1 MASLDA
7 AEDDKLAEQLDQLST
22 NSDAQVTAEALAV
35 APLAVA
41 PTGVQSAA
49 AAVVVAQVAASL
61 PPMDFP
67 LEEVRDS
74 PVRVSERET
83 FMVDGALVPDTE
95 LVSQV

>member
-22 NSDAQVTAEALAV
+22 NPDAQVAAKALA

-49 AAVVVAQVAASL
+49 AAAVVAQVAASL